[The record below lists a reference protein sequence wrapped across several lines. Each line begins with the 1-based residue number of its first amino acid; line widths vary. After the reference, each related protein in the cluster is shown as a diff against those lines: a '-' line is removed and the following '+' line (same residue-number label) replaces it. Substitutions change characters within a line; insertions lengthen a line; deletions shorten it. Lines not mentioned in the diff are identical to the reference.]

1 MFLMDYL
8 WNRACNKMNNGGE
21 FLKIANWPL
30 KCQNLDVSCNQ
41 HSVINESSKCKDPW
55 FKSVCN
61 RNPMRDRWPFGDL
74 FSKGQMTTFMGNF
87 SCACR
92 MIINGFTAF
101 QCSSCEGKLC
111 LYLWVLYIYMR
122 IYVIINHSPL

>member
-8 WNRACNKMNNGGE
+8 WNRACSNKMNNGGE

-61 RNPMRDRWPFGDL
+61 WNPMRDRWPFGDL
-74 FSKGQMTTFMGNF
+74 FWKGQMTTFMGNF
-87 SCACR
+87 SYSWR
-92 MIINGFTAF
+92 MIINGFIAF
-101 QCSSCEGKLC
+101 QCSSHGGKLC
-111 LYLWVLYIYMR
+111 FCVWALYICMC
-122 IYVIINHSPL
+122 VIFSHSPL